1 MSVSSYASPSGK
13 KMTSNP
19 FRPLRSALYLPAS
32 NQRAIEKS
40 RSLAADA
47 VIFDLEDAVAPDLK
61 AVARANLVLAFST
74 SRALGRSIRVI
85 RVNATDSA
93 FLDDDLDTVVTCR
106 PDAILLSKVSSEKD
120 LVEFARRVAAHSAES
135 VPALWCMIET
145 AQGLTRLSEIV
156 TAALRL
162 RPRLD
167 CLVVGTNDI
176 ARETRV
182 SSVKQR
188 RYMVPWLMSAVLAA
202 KAGGVSILDGVWNDF
217 KNVIGFEDETRQAQ
231 LMGFDGK
238 TLIHPSQIDFANA
251 AFAPSS
257 QELKEARAIVAAF
270 ADPANAGRGVLN
282 MDGRMVELLHLEMA
296 RRTLQIE
303 EAIRLSG
310 SAS

>member
-1 MSVSSYASPSGK
+1 
-13 KMTSNP
+13 MTSRP

-61 AVARANLVLAFST
+61 AAARANLVVAFGS
-74 SRALGRSIRVI
+74 SGVVGHSLRVI
-85 RVNATDSA
+85 RVNATDSP
-93 FLDDDLDTVVTCR
+93 FFEDDLDAVAACR
-106 PDAILLSKVSSEKD
+106 PDAILLPKVSSEQD
-120 LVEFARRVAAHSAES
+120 VAEFARRMDARGADSA
-135 VPALWCMIET
+135 PALWCMVET
-145 AQGLTRLSEIV
+145 AQGLTRLNEIV
-156 TAALRL
+156 PAALRL
-162 RPRLD
+162 RPRLG

-176 ARETRV
+176 AHETRV
-182 SSVKQR
+182 SGLEQR
-188 RYMVPWLMSAVLAA
+188 RYLVPWLMSAVLAA
-202 KAGGVSILDGVWNDF
+202 KAGGVSILDGVWNNF
-217 KNVIGFEDETRQAQ
+217 KDVAGFENETRQSR

-257 QELKEARAIVAAF
+257 QEIEEARAIVAAF

-282 MDGRMVELLHLEMA
+282 MEGRMVELLHLEMA

-303 EAIRLSG
+303 EAIRTSR